1 MPSIYTRFL
10 FILTGL
16 ATLTPW
22 ISTPVALISGC
33 LFVQFLGNPFPGRS
47 ASAGSFLLKCS
58 VVGLGFGM
66 QIESALR
73 VSKDGFWLTLASIC
87 LIFALS
93 VVVGRWLGIPRRLTH
108 LVASGTAICGG
119 SAIAAVGPAVRA
131 SSQEMSLA
139 LGVVFLLNALAL
151 VLFPPLGHLLGMDEY
166 QFGLWTAIAIH
177 DTSSVVGAASAYGPE
192 ALQVATT
199 VKLARALWIIPLTL
213 ISALLFKSREG
224 KARVPVFILGFVA
237 AMLFNSWVP
246 LPVWLTGGIVQAS
259 RSVLSLCLFLMGTSL
274 SLESVRRVGWQPLA
288 LGFALWCACSFFS
301 LFAIVHC

>member
-1 MPSIYTRFL
+1 MPPACTRFL
-10 FILTGL
+10 FVLTGL

-22 ISTPVALISGC
+22 ISAPVALIGGG

-47 ASAGSFLLKCS
+47 ASTGSLLLKCS

-66 QIESALR
+66 QIENALR

-93 VVVGRWLGIPRRLTH
+93 VVVSRWLGMPRRLAH

-131 SSQEMSLA
+131 TSQEMSLA

-151 VLFPPLGHLLGMDEY
+151 VLFPPLGLLLGMDEY
-166 QFGLWTAIAIH
+166 HFGLWTAIAIH

-192 ALQVATT
+192 ALQIATT

-213 ISALLFKSREG
+213 ISALLFKNGEN
-224 KARVPVFILGFVA
+224 KARVPLFILGFVA
-237 AMLFNSWVP
+237 AMLLNSWLP
-246 LPVWLTGGIVQAS
+246 LPVWLTDGIVQAS
-259 RSVLSLCLFLMGTSL
+259 RSALSLCLFLMGTSL
-274 SLESVRRVGWQPLA
+274 SLESIRRVGWQPLI
-288 LGFALWCACSFFS
+288 LGLSLWCACSLFS
-301 LFAIVHC
+301 LLAILHF